1 MVLAEKQLLVAFGTN
16 QSFGEMPPEA
26 LIIAAA
32 AAVSAQLSAEI
43 RLSGLYRTPC
53 FPVGAGPDYVN
64 AAALL
69 TLGHA
74 NSPGKSPEQVLQTLH
89 AVEARF
95 GRVRGARWA
104 SRTLDIDRLA
114 MGQAVL
120 PAEATHGQWRGL
132 SPEAQARA
140 TPDRLILPHPR
151 LQDRAFV
158 LVPLADIA
166 PLWRHPRLGQ
176 TVMQMLAAL
185 PRNDREDVRVSLD
198 NRPPSGQITGSA
210 SDLIRTEG

>member
-53 FPVGAGPDYVN
+53 FPVDAGPDYVN

-74 NSPGKSPEQVLQTLH
+74 NSPGKSPEQVLQALH
-89 AVEARF
+89 EVEARF

-104 SRTLDIDRLA
+104 SRTLDIDLLA

-120 PAEATHGQWRGL
+120 PDAATQGQWRGL

-158 LVPLADIA
+158 LVPLADVA
-166 PLWRHPRLGQ
+166 ADWVHPVLG
-176 TVMQMLAAL
+176 VSVAAMLAAL
-185 PRNDREDVRVSLD
+185 PAADRAEVLQLS
-198 NRPPSGQITGSA
+198 PPSRSGA
-210 SDLIRTEG
+210 SG